1 MIKLLYRTFIIS
13 LLSGAL
19 ITQSF
24 AQTAPP
30 AAADGTVVTNA
41 DGSRQVTNTKTIKGY
56 KEETSML
63 SSVTMG
69 AVGLVASR
77 LYTYKM
83 TTDIMLAA
91 AGGAAFIV
99 GEVMSSKDVNDETMK
114 IVTKTDGTTDNTQ
127 VATLEKMKASLE
139 KAKKGTETK
148 KKMQTVAALAF
159 GAAAAA
165 ALVLKSSVELAK
177 QVCTQANSTM
187 DTSCLTTCGLSASQL
202 DANQG
207 AAQIALVEQKAAAL
221 EIIAPSSAN
230 HATAVASDSSIELQG
245 QATITEISMM
255 SSTCTSAALTAAI
268 CPGTCMT
275 TAPGTA
281 AQGIAKCNSALATR
295 NAACQAWK
303 TADENSQA
311 YGKFGLGSVSIP
323 PLYKKLYS
331 PEVIVENKINP
342 NFFEKI
348 LGILIPSAQS
358 GMGTLLFG
366 AGGAAAGLMLSS
378 SLGATVDTW
387 LFTPMKRAA
396 VWGVLAGLTYAAAQG
411 SQANIDKLKDQIAQ
425 IDGIIASLKANGAG
439 ASGNAVGVS
448 TVIGK
453 TFGTSGGGFLA
464 STPDGSNVPCLLG
477 PGNTQCPSLANA
489 LLKSPGY
496 TTLPADIQNTGSML
510 GKTMDQIQGQ
520 PGITRDAMGAADVAN
535 GTSGKLQGAIASAR
549 KNLNSQLVKM
559 GQPAVDFNKVQ
570 DNLLNQLNKT
580 TQDALN
586 KSGTT
591 PSGFLSSS
599 GMSAGSTSAKPADAK
614 ATVAKTSFAKAHGA
628 KAAAGIAPAASKSGS
643 FNFNDTASQ
652 PAVEAAPE
660 VANADANAKYEFGAN
675 DINSD
680 SSASIFNLIS
690 ERYFKSGYPKLL
702 DVSSEPVKK

>member
-13 LLSGAL
+13 LISGAL
-19 ITQSF
+19 VTQSF
-24 AQTAPP
+24 AQVGVSGRVDVSAPP
-30 AAADGTVVTNA
+30 VAAEGTVVTNA

-63 SSVTMG
+63 SSVTMAG
-69 AVGLVASR
+69 VGLVASR
-77 LYTYKM
+77 LYKYQPM
-83 TTDIMLAA
+83 TMDVMAAA

-148 KKMQTVAALAF
+148 KKIQTVAALAF
-159 GAAAAA
+159 GAATGIAAYQAFTLSSSMTACASAFTADATYHTGLATQYASNEATIALAPPETALAAA
-165 ALVLKSSVELAK
+165 CTGSIPVVTGFATVLNAPIPTPSLPNQVTTATMATAVTTSVGM
-177 QVCTQANSTM
+177 C
-187 DTSCLTTCGLSASQL
+187 
-202 DANQG
+202 QG
-207 AAQIALVEQKAAAL
+207 
-221 EIIAPSSAN
+221 PSSA
-230 HATAVASDSSIELQG
+230 
-245 QATITEISMM
+245 
-255 SSTCTSAALTAAI
+255 AA
-268 CPGTCMT
+268 CPIALSNYKLFT
-275 TAPGTA
+275 TASVPISVAFNESTFGRRLFTQMLMTEKPTQEYIFESMLNFLLPRAEAGT
-281 AQGIAKCNSALATR
+281 T
-295 NAACQAWK
+295 
-303 TADENSQA
+303 E
-311 YGKFGLGSVSIP
+311 
-323 PLYKKLYS
+323 
-331 PEVIVENKINP
+331 
-342 NFFEKI
+342 
-348 LGILIPSAQS
+348 
-358 GMGTLLFG
+358 LLFG
-366 AGGAAAGLMLSS
+366 AGGVAAGLLLSS
-378 SLGATVDTW
+378 SLGVMVDTFM
-387 LFTPMKRAA
+387 FTPLRRGM
-396 VWGVLAGLTYAAAQG
+396 VWGVLAGLSFAAAQG
-411 SQANIDKLKDQIAQ
+411 SQANIDKLKEQISQ
-425 IDGIIASLKANGAG
+425 IDGIIASLKANGTG

-520 PGITRDAMGAADVAN
+520 SGITRDAMGAADVAN

-591 PSGFLSSS
+591 PSKFLAST
-599 GMSAGSTSAKPADAK
+599 GMSALSTSAKPTDAK
-614 ATVAKTSFAKAHGA
+614 AAIAKTSFAKAVGGKPA
-628 KAAAGIAPAASKSGS
+628 TASAPAASKSGS
-643 FNFNDTASQ
+643 FNFNDSASQ
-652 PAVEAAPE
+652 PATEAAPE
-660 VANADANAKYEFGAN
+660 VASADVNAKYEFGAN